1 MVGQAPM
8 RLQNMVSDIQ
18 DKYRD
23 IKKLE
28 QVVALEVVKTKIPC
42 QSVNM
47 VHQMFVDMALL
58 VHHQGEMID
67 NIEINIGAANN
78 YVEKANV
85 KLNKAKKSHMSA
97 RKVN

>member
-1 MVGQAPM
+1 
-8 RLQNMVSDIQ
+8 
-18 DKYRD
+18 
-23 IKKLE
+23 
-28 QVVALEVVKTKIPC
+28 
-42 QSVNM
+42 M